1 MRPVEADLSSSG
13 VPERPC
19 GSKGSLSGPVR
30 PVSAQT
36 KADWD
41 LYSLHGGDQRAD
53 TQDVH
58 DPFEI
63 VGQHVQGHL
72 AGNVLERPHLKVGR
86 APTVRGNSATDRRLA
101 AETSTDTTLCVI
113 ATGLNRRGPSARP
126 LPNVRYRAPEYILK

>member
-19 GSKGSLSGPVR
+19 ASKGSLSGPVR

-63 VGQHVQGHL
+63 VAISVATFL
-72 AGNVLERPHLKVGR
+72 SVLIWKWVARQLFAEILRPIDGLWPKP
-86 APTVRGNSATDRRLA
+86 APTRHCVSSLRG
-101 AETSTDTTLCVI
+101 
-113 ATGLNRRGPSARP
+113 
-126 LPNVRYRAPEYILK
+126 